1 MERSN
6 IMSTCVFHNFGP
18 PTPDLYHVKF
28 APEHDEHS
36 LETEKLCLFLPKAR
50 NSWVPNEVT
59 QVQIS

>member
-36 LETEKLCLFLPKAR
+36 LEAEKLCF
-50 NSWVPNEVT
+50 
-59 QVQIS
+59 